1 MTTSSGN
8 ILVLQSGG
16 CTPVINSSLAGL
28 IKKGQTVYPKSRIYG
43 SLHGIEGAI
52 AGKIPDI
59 TDTSDTH
66 LEYLARI
73 PGAALGSSR
82 YRLMPNDLD
91 PLLKTLQ
98 SHDIRILHIIGGN
111 DSAETGLTVSKAS
124 REINYDLK
132 VINLPKT
139 IDNDIVLTDH
149 SPGYGSAARFISQ
162 ATFGAGKDAEAMGI
176 NSPICIIEV
185 MGRDSGWL
193 AAASS
198 FYKKNSHDAPHFIGI
213 PEIPFSEEDFL
224 ISIETSYRN
233 NGYAVAVISEKIRS
247 KEGVLGNKQP
257 PTFTDNF
264 GHSYYE
270 SPSQYLS
277 SLVERKLGVRCRWEK
292 PGTIQRSLMDSIS
305 STDREEAYA
314 IGLKAIEM
322 SQFDMSEIILT
333 IVRSEQPTYEYSIES
348 AELKDVAGKTKYLPE
363 EYRPDKQ
370 GNTSDLFKSY
380 LQPLLG
386 YPMYNTEPILNLH

>member
-1 MTTSSGN
+1 M
-8 ILVLQSGG
+8 
-16 CTPVINSSLAGL
+16 
-28 IKKGQTVYPKSRIYG
+28 
-43 SLHGIEGAI
+43 
-52 AGKIPDI
+52 
-59 TDTSDTH
+59 
-66 LEYLARI
+66 
-73 PGAALGSSR
+73 
-82 YRLMPNDLD
+82 
-91 PLLKTLQ
+91 
-98 SHDIRILHIIGGN
+98 
-111 DSAETGLTVSKAS
+111 
-124 REINYDLK
+124 
-132 VINLPKT
+132 
-139 IDNDIVLTDH
+139 
-149 SPGYGSAARFISQ
+149 
-162 ATFGAGKDAEAMGI
+162 
-176 NSPICIIEV
+176 
-185 MGRDSGWL
+185 
-193 AAASS
+193 
-198 FYKKNSHDAPHFIGI
+198 
-213 PEIPFSEEDFL
+213 
-224 ISIETSYRN
+224 
-233 NGYAVAVISEKIRS
+233 ISEKIRS

-386 YPMYNTEPILNLH
+386 YPMYNLSLIHI